1 MKKPGIKAK
10 RRMKKAVGKSPKW
23 LATAVI
29 GDRVGARK
37 RPIRGSF
44 GAASEVVRIDPK
56 TGLPRDAS

>member
-10 RRMKKAVGKSPKW
+10 RRMQKAVGKAPKW

-29 GDRVGARK
+29 GNRVGTQK
-37 RPIRGSF
+37 HSLRGSF

-56 TGLPRDAS
+56 TGQPRDEI